1 LAEGENV
8 FYGLKAEKMQDLS
21 RMERGFVRRP
31 VLRTDTKQQE
41 VNGMKKRALWK
52 MAGLLALG
60 LVSLA
65 CAGCAKKSAGTTKSV
80 AVLTPYLSSTT
91 TKQMVDMLENNIR
104 AKGWNSTAVDTKND
118 FAALASRME
127 DLVASK
133 VDAIVIVS
141 ADPSQI
147 ADQIKQADAAGI
159 PVFGCDSGFIEGIT
173 VNATSD
179 NYQMSELITNYLFDK
194 MNHSGNLVIL
204 THRPHPGIFKRNE
217 RLDRILA
224 ENPDI
229 RVVTEQHV
237 DVPNPIENARTVME
251 NILLGNAEDGAIT
264 AVWCAWDEAAI
275 GAVQAINDAGRKGII
290 VTGIDG
296 NAQAVEYIDQ
306 GSALIATIEQNLTG
320 MAEIVIQ
327 ELEKYF
333 AGETPTR
340 GDRYAPAILYE

>member
-1 LAEGENV
+1 
-8 FYGLKAEKMQDLS
+8 
-21 RMERGFVRRP
+21 
-31 VLRTDTKQQE
+31 
-41 VNGMKKRALWK
+41 
-52 MAGLLALG
+52 MAAGVCLLA
-60 LVSLA
+60 SLA
-65 CAGCAKKSAGTTKSV
+65 GAGCARKGAGAAKSV

-91 TKQMVDMLENNIR
+91 TKQMVDMLESNIR
-104 AKGWNSTAVDTKND
+104 EKGWNATAVDTKND

-127 DLVASK
+127 DLIASK

-159 PVFGCDSGFIEGIT
+159 PVFGCDSGFIEGVT

-179 NYQMSELITNYLFDK
+179 NYQMSELITGYLFDRI
-194 MNHSGNLVIL
+194 NRRGNLVIL

-217 RLDRILA
+217 RLDQILA

-237 DVPNPIENARTVME
+237 DVPNPVENARTVME
-251 NILLGNAEDGAIT
+251 NVLLGNAGDGAIT

-275 GAVQAINDAGRKGII
+275 GAVQAINDAGREGIV

-306 GSALIATIEQNLTG
+306 GSALVATVKQNFAG

-327 ELEKYF
+327 ELEKHF
-333 AGETPTR
+333 AGETAIR

>member
-1 LAEGENV
+1 
-8 FYGLKAEKMQDLS
+8 
-21 RMERGFVRRP
+21 
-31 VLRTDTKQQE
+31 
-41 VNGMKKRALWK
+41 MKKRFLVVL
-52 MAGLLALG
+52 AGIVTLLFIVPG
-60 LVSLA
+60 LI
-65 CAGCAKKSAGTTKSV
+65 GCARKETEKAKSV

-91 TKQMVDMLENNIR
+91 TKQMVDILEKNIR
-104 AKGWNSTAVDTKND
+104 EKGWNPTTVDTKND

-127 DLVASK
+127 DLVTSK
-133 VDAIVIVS
+133 VDAIVVVS

-159 PVFGCDSGFIEGIT
+159 PVFGCDSGFIEGVT

-194 MNHSGNLVIL
+194 INHTGNLVIL

-217 RLDRILA
+217 RLEQLLA
-224 ENPDI
+224 QNPNI
-229 RVVTEQHV
+229 KVVTEQHV

-251 NILLGNAEDGAIT
+251 NVLLGNPGEGAIT

-275 GAVQAINDAGRKGII
+275 GAVQAINDAGRTGII

-306 GSALIATIEQNLTG
+306 GSALAATIEQNFSG

-333 AGETPTR
+333 AGETLER
-340 GDRYAPAILYE
+340 GDRYAPAIRYSKEP

>member
-1 LAEGENV
+1 
-8 FYGLKAEKMQDLS
+8 
-21 RMERGFVRRP
+21 
-31 VLRTDTKQQE
+31 
-41 VNGMKKRALWK
+41 MKKRFLLVL
-52 MAGLLALG
+52 AGIVTLLVTIPG
-60 LVSLA
+60 L
-65 CAGCAKKSAGTTKSV
+65 AGCARKEAAKAKSV

-91 TKQMVDMLENNIR
+91 TKQMVDILEKSIR
-104 AKGWNSTAVDTKND
+104 DKGWNPTTVDTKND

-127 DLVASK
+127 DMVTSK
-133 VDAIVIVS
+133 VDAIVVVS

-147 ADQIKQADAAGI
+147 ADQIKQADASGI
-159 PVFGCDSGFIEGIT
+159 PVFGCDSGFIEGVT

-194 MNHSGNLVIL
+194 INHTGSLVIL

-217 RLDRILA
+217 RLEQILA
-224 ENPDI
+224 QNPNI
-229 RVVTEQHV
+229 KVVTEQHV

-251 NILLGNAEDGAIT
+251 NVLLGNPGEGAIT

-275 GAVQAINDAGRKGII
+275 GAVQAINDAGRTGII

-306 GSALIATIEQNLTG
+306 GSALAATIEQNFSG

-333 AGETPTR
+333 AGETLER
-340 GDRYAPAILYE
+340 GDRYAPAILYSKKP

>member
-1 LAEGENV
+1 
-8 FYGLKAEKMQDLS
+8 
-21 RMERGFVRRP
+21 
-31 VLRTDTKQQE
+31 
-41 VNGMKKRALWK
+41 MKKNVCFVL
-52 MAGLLALG
+52 AGLLTLALVIPV
-60 LVSLA
+60 L
-65 CAGCAKKSAGTTKSV
+65 AGCARKEGAKAKSV

-91 TKQMVDMLENNIR
+91 TKQMVDMLEKGIR
-104 AKGWNSTAVDTKND
+104 EKGWNPTTVDTKND

-127 DLVASK
+127 DLVTSK
-133 VDAIVIVS
+133 VDAIVVVS

-159 PVFGCDSGFIEGIT
+159 PVFGCDSGFIEGVT

-179 NYQMSELITNYLFDK
+179 NYQMSELITNYLFDRI
-194 MNHSGNLVIL
+194 NHTGNLVVL

-217 RLDRILA
+217 RLEQIL
-224 ENPDI
+224 EQNPNI

-237 DVPNPIENARTVME
+237 DVPNPVENARTVME
-251 NILLGNAEDGAIT
+251 NVLLGNAGDGAVT

-275 GAVQAINDAGRKGII
+275 GAVQAINDAGREGII

-306 GSALIATIEQNLTG
+306 GSALVATIEQNFTG

-333 AGETPTR
+333 AGETLTR
-340 GDRYAPAILYE
+340 GDRYAPAILYSK

>member
-1 LAEGENV
+1 
-8 FYGLKAEKMQDLS
+8 
-21 RMERGFVRRP
+21 
-31 VLRTDTKQQE
+31 
-41 VNGMKKRALWK
+41 MKKRALFVL
-52 MAGLLALG
+52 AGIAALV
-60 LVSLA
+60 LMTSILT
-65 CAGCAKKSAGTTKSV
+65 GCARKETKTAKSV

-91 TKQMVDMLENNIR
+91 TKQMVDILEKNIR
-104 AKGWNSTAVDTKND
+104 EKGWNPTTVDTKND

-127 DLVASK
+127 DLVTSK
-133 VDAIVIVS
+133 VDAIVVVS

-159 PVFGCDSGFIEGIT
+159 PVFGCDSGFIDGVT

-194 MNHSGNLVIL
+194 IDHTGSLVIL

-217 RLDRILA
+217 RLEQILA
-224 ENPDI
+224 QNPNI
-229 RVVTEQHV
+229 KVVTEQHV

-251 NILLGNAEDGAIT
+251 NVLLGNAGDGAIT

-275 GAVQAINDAGRKGII
+275 GAVQAINDAGRTGII

-306 GSALIATIEQNLTG
+306 GSALAATIEQNFTG

-327 ELEKYF
+327 ELENYF
-333 AGETPTR
+333 AGKTLER
-340 GDRYAPAILYE
+340 GDRYAPAILYSK

>member
-1 LAEGENV
+1 
-8 FYGLKAEKMQDLS
+8 
-21 RMERGFVRRP
+21 
-31 VLRTDTKQQE
+31 
-41 VNGMKKRALWK
+41 
-52 MAGLLALG
+52 
-60 LVSLA
+60 
-65 CAGCAKKSAGTTKSV
+65 
-80 AVLTPYLSSTT
+80 
-91 TKQMVDMLENNIR
+91 MVDILEENIR
-104 AKGWNSTAVDTKND
+104 NKGWNPITVDTKND

-127 DLVASK
+127 DLVTSK
-133 VDAIVIVS
+133 VDAIIVVS

-179 NYQMSELITNYLFDK
+179 NYQMSELITNYLFDQI
-194 MNHSGNLVIL
+194 NHTGNLVIL

-217 RLDRILA
+217 RLEQILA
-224 ENPDI
+224 ENPNI
-229 RVVTEQHV
+229 KVVTEQHV

-251 NILLGNAEDGAIT
+251 NVLLGNAGDDAIT

-275 GAVQAINDAGRKGII
+275 GAVQAINDAGRRGII

-306 GSALIATIEQNLTG
+306 GSALTATIKQNFTG

-327 ELEKYF
+327 ELERYF
-333 AGETPTR
+333 AGETLTR
-340 GDRYAPAILYE
+340 GDHYAPAILYNK

>member
-1 LAEGENV
+1 
-8 FYGLKAEKMQDLS
+8 
-21 RMERGFVRRP
+21 
-31 VLRTDTKQQE
+31 
-41 VNGMKKRALWK
+41 MKKRVLFVLVVIVTLVF
-52 MAGLLALG
+52 MVPGLI
-60 LVSLA
+60 
-65 CAGCAKKSAGTTKSV
+65 GCARKDTEKTKSV

-91 TKQMVDMLENNIR
+91 TKQMVDILEKNIR
-104 AKGWNSTAVDTKND
+104 EKGWNSTTVDTKND

-127 DLVASK
+127 DLVTSK
-133 VDAIVIVS
+133 VDAIVVVS

-159 PVFGCDSGFIEGIT
+159 PIFGCDSGFIEGVT

-179 NYQMSELITNYLFDK
+179 NYQMSELITNYLFDEI
-194 MNHSGNLVIL
+194 NHTGNLVVL

-217 RLDRILA
+217 RLEQILA
-224 ENPDI
+224 QNPNI
-229 RVVTEQHV
+229 KVVTEQHV

-251 NILLGNAEDGAIT
+251 NILLGNAGEGALT

-275 GAVQAINDAGRKGII
+275 GAVQAINDAGRTGII

-306 GSALIATIEQNLTG
+306 GSALIATIEQNFTG

-333 AGETPTR
+333 AGETPER
-340 GDRYAPAILYE
+340 GERYAPAILYSK